1 MPAMEANDQRE
12 PLRHLSDQHVP
23 PWLHRGAWVLM
34 LLIASLWLIGA
45 LIPNPP
51 SSPSIHWGEVSRTW
65 LTPTPVMVEGQTD
78 ATSLPDQWTSS
89 GHPQSGAARYTVL
102 FDWAPSGAVE
112 THEMWALRFQDI
124 SHEHRLWLN
133 GHLLSD
139 NTTQRREGD
148 AMSSLLINVAPT
160 LLHQGQNRLVIE
172 VWHTAQG
179 GLSAPS
185 LAPKSDTWPAHLWQ
199 EVFHRHALLAVN
211 LTSFS
216 FSTFVLF
223 LWWVR
228 RQEVAAGLFG
238 LLIGVAFARNVS
250 HFVLED
256 FGIPNALSSWLFFM
270 AHTVTA
276 VTQGWLVMHITGR
289 HPVWLRRALITIS
302 LTVPLMSL
310 LTLPWDPGLVVTRNT
325 LQPILI
331 GLMLPTLWLLWQA
344 RRQFQLEPLLLA
356 LMVGAFIILVS
367 GLHDFIMLR
376 VVGDISARN
385 WLIWA
390 IPTIMPA
397 FSAMLLARV
406 VQAFDQLEH
415 LNQSLEQQVV
425 ERTRELEQANLAKS
439 RFLAAASHD
448 LRQPVAAIG
457 LMTELLGQRAQ
468 TPEQQG
474 LTQRLSEAVI
484 SMENQLKG
492 LLDLSRLDAGD
503 VAVRP
508 QRVNVS
514 ALCQG
519 ILSHEHMTARDKGL
533 RLRARIPAHLH
544 AWTDPV
550 LLEQVLRNLVGNA
563 VRHTRRGG
571 VLVGARVRG
580 DKLRLEVWDTGP
592 GIAQADQ
599 RRVFDEFV
607 QISSGPS
614 AGRGLGLGLAIARRA
629 AILLGARLSLR
640 SRLGKGSC
648 FSLEVPRAPGAPS
661 QTSSDER
668 SHEKTQTTLTP
679 TGRLLL
685 VEDEAPLRQ
694 ALVLL
699 LESWGWQVDAHA
711 SLRDVQRHAKGPWQ
725 LLISD
730 HRLPDG
736 VGRDVLAWARAQQ
749 PRLPAMVI
757 TGDTAPEQLQ
767 ALASLEV
774 PVLHKP
780 FRPEKMRAMI
790 EETMALG
797 T

>member
-1 MPAMEANDQRE
+1 M
-12 PLRHLSDQHVP
+12 S
-23 PWLHRGAWVLM
+23 
-34 LLIASLWLIGA
+34 LIASLWLIGA
-45 LIPNPP
+45 LMPSPP
-51 SSPSIHWGEVSRTW
+51 SSPSIQWGHISRTW
-65 LTPTPVMVEGQTD
+65 LSDTPNAKAGHTEII
-78 ATSLPDQWTSS
+78 SLPDQWTDH
-89 GHPQSGAARYTVL
+89 GHPQWGAARYSVSFTWTPA
-102 FDWAPSGAVE
+102 DADE
-112 THEMWALRFQDI
+112 TQTLWALRFQDV

-139 NTTQRREGD
+139 NTTARQEGD
-148 AMSSLLINVAPT
+148 GMSTQLIAVPPT
-160 LLHQGQNRLVIE
+160 LLHKGQNQLVLE
-172 VWHTAQG
+172 VWHHIQG

-185 LAPKSDTWPAHLWQ
+185 LAPKSAMWTTHLWQ

-211 LTSFS
+211 LASFA

-250 HFVLED
+250 HFVIED
-256 FGIPNALSSWLFFM
+256 IGLPLALSSWLYFM
-270 AHTVTA
+270 AHTATA
-276 VTQGWLVMHITGR
+276 VTQGWLVMHITNR
-289 HPVWLRRALITIS
+289 HPLWLRRTLIAVS
-302 LTVPLMSL
+302 VGAPVVSL
-310 LTLPWDPGLVVTRNT
+310 LALPWDPALVETRNV

-331 GLMLPTLWLLWQA
+331 GLMLPTLWLLWQS
-344 RRQFQLEPLLLA
+344 RRQFRMEPLLLG
-356 LMVGAFIILVS
+356 LMIGAAIILVS
-367 GLHDFIMLR
+367 GVHDFVTLR
-376 VVGDISARN
+376 MEGDISSRN
-385 WLIWA
+385 WLIWG

-406 VQAFDQLEH
+406 VQAFNQLEH
-415 LNQSLEQQVV
+415 INQSLEQQVT

-457 LMTELLGQRAQ
+457 LMTELLAQRVQ

-503 VAVRP
+503 IVARP
-508 QRVNVS
+508 QRVCLS
-514 ALCQG
+514 TLCQS
-519 ILSHEHMTARDKGL
+519 ILSHEQLNARDKGL
-533 RLRARIPAHLH
+533 RLRAHAPKHLQ
-544 AWTDPV
+544 AWADPV

-571 VLVGARVRG
+571 VLVGVRTQGNRLRV
-580 DKLRLEVWDTGP
+580 EVWDTGP
-592 GIAQADQ
+592 GIAVDDQ

-607 QISSGPS
+607 QLGTGSGHS
-614 AGRGLGLGLAIARRA
+614 QGLGLGLAIARRA
-629 AILLGARLSLR
+629 AILLGTRLSLR
-640 SRLGKGSC
+640 SRPGRGSC
-648 FSLEVPRAPGAPS
+648 FSLDVPRDLGVRTPRSALPPTSASEAPS
-661 QTSSDER
+661 DAPSD
-668 SHEKTQTTLTP
+668 TP
-679 TGRLLL
+679 TAPSSAQPTSGRRVLL

-694 ALVLL
+694 ALALL
-699 LESWGWQVDAHA
+699 FQDWGWQVDACA
-711 SLRDVQRHAKGPWQ
+711 SLSELKQQAQGPWQ
-725 LLISD
+725 LLVSD

-736 VGRDVLAWARAQQ
+736 FGGDVLRWARRQQ
-749 PRLPAMVI
+749 PDLPALVI
-757 TGDTAPEQLQ
+757 TGDTAPEQLRELA
-767 ALASLEV
+767 ALNV

-780 FRPEKMRAMI
+780 FRPEKMRAMV